1 MTHVAKPV
9 KIDVELAAYEPFF
22 DHEWARK
29 LDALSAASKELK
41 PIVFDLCVSWKGASS
56 TARLPNQLMHMF
68 NNFAIGFFKD
78 TAPNTRSLKLVT
90 GLTERLAKRLPLS
103 DDMQRRVKKEMLDI
117 DAEIR
122 AGLENAPLPFSAEK
136 AWLDFLHLAEFRHC
150 LWASQRIC
158 YVAVYNAYEDF
169 VARSTGVAIGQV
181 PYRMPQARA
190 FKKEFESVFG
200 VDLLKLC
207 WLDHPV
213 AIARLARHALSHAGG
228 RLTQELRDYRPHH
241 GLDIE
246 TGELQIKATDTR
258 QLFDH
263 LKDRVFALVE
273 KAIPMPNFQ

>member
-1 MTHVAKPV
+1 MSSTAKSV
-9 KIDVELAAYEPFF
+9 KIDVDLAAYEPFF

-29 LDALSAASKELK
+29 LDAIAAASKELR
-41 PIVFDLCVSWKGASS
+41 PIVFDLCLSWKGASS

-68 NNFAIGFFKD
+68 NNFAIGFSKD

-103 DDMQRRVKKEMLDI
+103 DGMQRRVKKEMLDI

-122 AGLENAPLPFSAEK
+122 AGLENAPPLFSAEK

-169 VARSTGVAIGQV
+169 VARCTGVGIGQV
-181 PYRMPQARA
+181 PYRMPQAKA
-190 FKKEFESVFG
+190 FKRDFTSAFG
-200 VDLLKLC
+200 SDLLKLC

-228 RLTQELRDYRPHH
+228 RITDELRDYRPPH
-241 GLDIE
+241 GFDVE
-246 TGELQIKATDTR
+246 GGELQVKATDTR
-258 QLFDH
+258 HLFDH
-263 LKDRVFALVE
+263 LKDRAFALAE
-273 KAIPMPNFQ
+273 KAITMPSFQ